1 MTPRPRGK
9 GPVRVTFEGHDAGKS
24 GMKRLTSTT
33 ALALLGAL
41 AAGEASAQTYRWT
54 DERGQVN
61 YSQGIDSIPERFRP
75 TAQYLSSPPVAPVP
89 AVTVPGARP
98 PTPTAVGAAQ
108 IRFVP
113 GQPIVVNA
121 RINET
126 GSVRLLL
133 DTGAS
138 VTTISPRVLAQLGV
152 SSREALRGSIR
163 GVTGTASALF
173 VMVNSIDVNG
183 AKAGPIRVVSHDVE
197 LGQGEGLLGRDYL
210 DRFIVN
216 IDNQLG
222 ILTLTPR

>member
-1 MTPRPRGK
+1 MRRFT
-9 GPVRVTFEGHDAGKS
+9 
-24 GMKRLTSTT
+24 LTT
-33 ALALLGAL
+33 ALALLGGL

-54 DERGQVN
+54 DEHGHVN

-75 TAQYLSSPPVAPVP
+75 NAEYMSLPPAAPVP
-89 AVTVPGARP
+89 AVTAPGTRRP
-98 PTPTAVGAAQ
+98 IPVAAGAAQ
-108 IRFVP
+108 IRFTP
-113 GQPIVVNA
+113 GQPILVNA
-121 RINET
+121 RINEA

-163 GVTGTASALF
+163 GVTGTADALF

-183 AKAGPIRVVSHDVE
+183 AKAGPIRVVAHDVE

-210 DRFIVN
+210 ERFIVN

-222 ILTLTPR
+222 IVTLTPR

>member
-1 MTPRPRGK
+1 
-9 GPVRVTFEGHDAGKS
+9 
-24 GMKRLTSTT
+24 
-33 ALALLGAL
+33 
-41 AAGEASAQTYRWT
+41 
-54 DERGQVN
+54 
-61 YSQGIDSIPERFRP
+61 
-75 TAQYLSSPPVAPVP
+75 VP
-89 AVTVPGARP
+89 AVTAPGTRP

-113 GQPIVVNA
+113 GQPIVVSA

-138 VTTISPRVLAQLGV
+138 VTTISPRVLAQMGV

-163 GVTGTASALF
+163 GVTGTANALF
-173 VMVNSIDVNG
+173 VLVNSIDVNG
-183 AKAGPIRVVSHDVE
+183 AKAGPIRVVAHDVE